1 MAKHIQEFVIHDYK
15 GIHELKFESLNSINI
30 LTGDNNCG
38 KTSVLE
44 LLSTMDNPQ
53 DTGAWVLCSRMN
65 NVRAR
70 NRLFFNGFF
79 NMFPIDSDDK
89 NISYTYVDME
99 DKTTTIALKATM
111 EETQVSEKEMFRING
126 LMRTGFTKKE
136 EEFIDTTCMH
146 LQTYEN
152 EKEIN
157 EDAIFDFQTKIS
169 HYINKE
175 PHFVR
180 TTYVSPV
187 EHATDMFYLNEILSN
202 PELYEELLAILKEFD
217 NNIINISALKS
228 ESSPFSSEYMIL
240 AKNHQNALPL
250 NAYGDGMKKAV
261 LLLSAIVK
269 SRGGILLLDEFE
281 TAIHTSAM
289 DSIFSWLLT
298 SALKLD
304 VQVFLTSHSKEA
316 IEKVLKSNPELQPHI
331 NLYTLYDY
339 EGKNYIRMM
348 NCQEAIHAQDNLGLE
363 LR

>member
-1 MAKHIQEFVIHDYK
+1 MAKHIQEFIVHDYK
-15 GIHELKFESLNSINI
+15 GIHELKFDSLNSINI

-53 DTGAWVLCSRMN
+53 YTGAWVLCSRMN
-65 NVRAR
+65 NVRGR

-79 NMFPIDSDDK
+79 NMFPIDNNDK
-89 NISYTYVDME
+89 SISYTYMDME
-99 DKTTTIALKATM
+99 NKLTTITLTATM
-111 EETQVSEKEMFRING
+111 EETQIPEKEMFRING
-126 LMRTGFTKKE
+126 LMRTGFSKKE

-146 LQTYEN
+146 LQTYKN
-152 EKEIN
+152 GTEIN
-157 EDAIFDFQTKIS
+157 KDTIFDFQTRIS
-169 HYINKE
+169 HYISKE
-175 PHFVR
+175 SLFVH

-187 EHATDMFYLNEILSN
+187 EHATDMLYLNEILSN

-228 ESSPFSSEYMIL
+228 ENSPFSSEYMVL
-240 AKNHQNALPL
+240 TKNHQNALPL

-316 IEKVLKSNPELQPHI
+316 IEKVLKSSTELQSHI
-331 NLYTLYDY
+331 NLYTLYDF
-339 EGKNYIRMM
+339 ERKNYIRMM
-348 NCQEAIHAQDNLGLE
+348 NCQEAIHAQENLGLE